1 MATNPE
7 TIEDRE
13 QPVYRRVIQSVRDT
27 AGSRSTRQKFFL
39 AVAAALGSLAPVP
52 FGPAVALLLVL
63 AAAESR

>member
-13 QPVYRRVIQSVRDT
+13 QPIIRRAVQAVRTSVE
-27 AGSRSTRQKFFL
+27 SRTNRLKFFL
-39 AVAAALGSLAPVP
+39 AAAAACSCLAPTP
-52 FGPAVALLLVL
+52 FGPAAAFLLVL

>member
-13 QPVYRRVIQSVRDT
+13 QPVFRRVIQTVRD
-27 AGSRSTRQKFFL
+27 AAASRSSKHKLFL
-39 AVAAALGSLAPVP
+39 ALAAAFGVLAPVP